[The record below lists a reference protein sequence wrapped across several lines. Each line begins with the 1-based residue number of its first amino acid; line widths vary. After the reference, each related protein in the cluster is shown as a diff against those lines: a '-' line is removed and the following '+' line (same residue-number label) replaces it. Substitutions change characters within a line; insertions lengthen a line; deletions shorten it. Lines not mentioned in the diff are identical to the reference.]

1 MAEITIYG
9 AAWCPECRRTKRL
22 LGEVRVDFD
31 WVDLDV
37 DPSAEGYVRRHDSG
51 KLTLPL
57 VVLEGGKALVAPSGA
72 ELLEALGVEQ
82 PRDRRFFD
90 VIVIG
95 AGPAGLTAA
104 LGAVRE
110 GMHCLVIEQGEP
122 GGQASA
128 TPRVHGIPGFAEG
141 ASGAEVKEGLLGQ
154 ARRYGIRILA
164 GQGLKELSR
173 IDGYLLAVTGDGEE
187 FVSRSAVIAT
197 GVSYAELGF
206 PGEDQLRGA
215 GLHSCASCEG
225 PFYRKA
231 EELLVVGGGD
241 LAGEE
246 ALFLTQFA
254 GKVRVLAES
263 AEFKTSPVMLERL
276 RRNPKIELYPS
287 TEVAE
292 LSIGSDGKLTAA
304 VVRDRTT
311 GYTFSFNPT
320 AVFAYPAMTP
330 NTDALVGA
338 VDLDP
343 VGFVM
348 TDGML
353 ETSMPGVFAAG
364 DVRAGSTK
372 QLGSAIGE
380 GMTAVVMVRY
390 FLEQLGDLAPRAP
403 A

>member
-1 MAEITIYG
+1 MAEVTVYG

-22 LGEVRVDFD
+22 LGEVRIDFD

-37 DPSAEGYVRRHDSG
+37 DPSAEGYVRRHDAG

-57 VVLEGGKALVAPSGA
+57 VVLEDGKSLVAPTGA
-72 ELLEALGVEQ
+72 ELLEALGVDQ

-90 VIVIG
+90 VVVVG

-104 LGAVRE
+104 LGSVRE
-110 GMHCLVIEQGEP
+110 GMHCLVVEQGEP
-122 GGQASA
+122 GGQAAA
-128 TPRVHGIPGFAEG
+128 TPHLHGSPGFPEG
-141 ASGAEVKEGLLGQ
+141 AAGSEVKESLLGQ

-164 GQGLKELSR
+164 GQGLKGLSR
-173 IDGYLLAVTGDGEE
+173 TDGYVVTTTTDGEE
-187 FVSRSAVIAT
+187 FVSRSAIIAT
-197 GVSYAELGF
+197 GVRYAELGF

-231 EELLVVGGGD
+231 EELLVVGSGD

-254 GKVRVLAES
+254 NKVRVLSET
-263 AEFKTSPVMLERL
+263 AEFKTSPLMLERL
-276 RRNPKIELYPS
+276 RRNSKIELYPA

-292 LSIGSDGKLTAA
+292 LSVGTDGKLTAA

-311 GYTFSFNPT
+311 GYTFSFNPS

-330 NTDALVGA
+330 NTDALVEA

-343 VGFVM
+343 VGFVL

-353 ETSMPGVFAAG
+353 ETSMPGVFAVG

-380 GMTAVVMVRY
+380 GMAAVVMVRH
-390 FLEQLGDLAPRAP
+390 FLEQLGDLAARAP